1 MVDINLHGGVFMA
14 TVNMSKAA
22 ELAGVS
28 RQTIYN
34 HVKKGILSKN
44 SDGTIDTSELL
55 RVFQN
60 LRFDSQDKP
69 SKDVSDRHKFT
80 DSTCNSDVNLQLA
93 LLTQENVFLKDKIER
108 LEADKNRLEEEK
120 QRLWTFSE
128 AMQRALPEGRKE
140 QPKKVVRDE
149 LGRFKKQE

>member
-1 MVDINLHGGVFMA
+1 MA

-55 RVFQN
+55 RV
-60 LRFDSQDKP
+60 LHIVP
-69 SKDVSDRHKFT
+69 VT
-80 DSTCNSDVNLQLA
+80 V
-93 LLTQENVFLKDKIER
+93 
-108 LEADKNRLEEEK
+108 
-120 QRLWTFSE
+120 
-128 AMQRALPEGRKE
+128 M
-140 QPKKVVRDE
+140 
-149 LGRFKKQE
+149 

>member
-1 MVDINLHGGVFMA
+1 MA

-55 RVFQN
+55 RVFQT
-60 LRFDSQDKP
+60 LRVDSQDKP
-69 SKDVSDRHKFT
+69 SKDVSGRHKFT

-120 QRLWTFSE
+120 QRLWTFLE
-128 AMQRALPEGRKE
+128 AMQMALPEGRKE
-140 QPKKVVRDE
+140 QPRKAAIRDE
-149 LGRFKKQE
+149 LGRFKKQD

>member
-1 MVDINLHGGVFMA
+1 MA

-69 SKDVSDRHKFT
+69 SKDVSLTVYLDCQ
-80 DSTCNSDVNLQLA
+80 SVNS
-93 LLTQENVFLKDKIER
+93 ER
-108 LEADKNRLEEEK
+108 L
-120 QRLWTFSE
+120 
-128 AMQRALPEGRKE
+128 
-140 QPKKVVRDE
+140 
-149 LGRFKKQE
+149 

>member
-1 MVDINLHGGVFMA
+1 MA

-55 RVFQN
+55 RVFQT
-60 LRFDSQDKP
+60 LRVDSQDKP
-69 SKDVSDRHKFT
+69 SKDVSGRHKFT

-108 LEADKNRLEEEK
+108 LEAIA
-120 QRLWTFSE
+120 E
-128 AMQRALPEGRKE
+128 AIATRCFWPPE
-140 QPKKVVRDE
+140 RDMGC
-149 LGRFKKQE
+149 LSLKPIKSNLARISSAHS

>member
-1 MVDINLHGGVFMA
+1 MA

-108 LEADKNRLEEEK
+108 LEADKIGLK
-120 QRLWTFSE
+120 
-128 AMQRALPEGRKE
+128 RKNNGSG
-140 QPKKVVRDE
+140 
-149 LGRFKKQE
+149 LS